1 MEFKNLKIGILPN
14 SFLKSDG
21 TFDKDNALILSGK
34 IAGVCYDKEGFQHL
48 ENEPLEK
55 TMKRIDLT
63 LNNGHHSV

>member
-55 TMKRIDLT
+55 Q
-63 LNNGHHSV
+63 